1 MAEGQSDR
9 GRMGCDMIQFPDK
22 KYQIIY
28 ADPPWFEA
36 GGGQI
41 KRGADRH
48 YPLMKTQEIID
59 LNVSSIVA
67 DNAHLY
73 LWVTNNFLQD
83 GLDVMKAWGF
93 EYKTIITWMKDKTGL
108 GQYYRGMTE
117 HCLFGVKG
125 MLPYKLDGEKRCQG
139 VTGFF
144 AARGKHS
151 AKPIKMREMINLVS
165 DRAGYNKIELFGRP
179 YKDDLFDDDRFIG
192 WDIWGNEV

>member
-108 GQYYRGMTE
+108 GQYYRG
-117 HCLFGVKG
+117 
-125 MLPYKLDGEKRCQG
+125 
-139 VTGFF
+139 
-144 AARGKHS
+144 
-151 AKPIKMREMINLVS
+151 I
-165 DRAGYNKIELFGRP
+165 
-179 YKDDLFDDDRFIG
+179 
-192 WDIWGNEV
+192 